1 MRWVISAL
9 LLVLALGGGV
19 VSGGATSQAAAQAVA
34 EETPAQLEGVRV
46 VTPDELRPLLKQ
58 GVTVYDLRKKASYV
72 DGHVP
77 SAVSAA
83 AHYDAASEALDTDFL
98 GPDRGAAMVFY
109 SHGSTG
115 WKSYHAARQAAEA
128 GYNNV
133 MWMRGGY
140 ADWAAGNHP
149 IAR

>member
-1 MRWVISAL
+1 MRISDGSSD
-9 LLVLALGGGV
+9 VC
-19 VSGGATSQAAAQAVA
+19 SS
-34 EETPAQLEGVRV
+34 
-46 VTPDELRPLLKQ
+46 
-58 GVTVYDLRKKASYV
+58 DL
-72 DGHVP
+72 P

-115 WKSYHAARQAAEA
+115 WKRYHAARQAAEA

-140 ADWAAGNHP
+140 ADWARSEEHTSELQSLMRITYAVFCWKKKNKQN
-149 IAR
+149 ITK

>member
-1 MRWVISAL
+1 MRISDGSSD
-9 LLVLALGGGV
+9 VC
-19 VSGGATSQAAAQAVA
+19 SS
-34 EETPAQLEGVRV
+34 
-46 VTPDELRPLLKQ
+46 
-58 GVTVYDLRKKASYV
+58 DL
-72 DGHVP
+72 P

-109 SHGSTG
+109 SPGSTG

-149 IAR
+149 IAADRRRQPPCSPRSGDRQSVG

>member
-9 LLVLALGGGV
+9 LVVCTLALGTVG
-19 VSGGATSQAAAQAVA
+19 QAVA
-34 EETPAQLEGVRV
+34 NDETPTHLEGVRV
-46 VTPDELRPLLKQ
+46 VTPEQLRALLNQ
-58 GVTVYDLRKKASYV
+58 GVRVYDLRKKASYA

-77 SAVSAA
+77 GAISAA
-83 AHYDAASEALDTDFL
+83 RHYDAERNTLDTGFL
-98 GPDRGAAMVFY
+98 GPDRSESIVFY

-115 WKSYHAARQAAEA
+115 WKSYYAAQQAVEV
-128 GYNNV
+128 GHKNV

-140 ADWAAGNHP
+140 AEWAAGAHP

>member
-9 LLVLALGGGV
+9 LLVCALAV
-19 VSGGATSQAAAQAVA
+19 GAVGQATAAD
-34 EETPAQLEGVRV
+34 ETPAQLEGVRV
-46 VTPDELRPLLKQ
+46 VTPEELRPLLNQ
-58 GVTVYDLRKKASYV
+58 GVKVYDLRKKASYA

-77 SAVSAA
+77 GAVSAA
-83 AHYDAASEALDTDFL
+83 QYYDSESNTLDTSIL
-98 GPDRGAAMVFY
+98 GPDRSGTMVFY

-115 WKSYHAARQAAEA
+115 WKSYHAAQQAAEA
-128 GYNNV
+128 GYKNV

-140 ADWAAGNHP
+140 ADWAAGAHP